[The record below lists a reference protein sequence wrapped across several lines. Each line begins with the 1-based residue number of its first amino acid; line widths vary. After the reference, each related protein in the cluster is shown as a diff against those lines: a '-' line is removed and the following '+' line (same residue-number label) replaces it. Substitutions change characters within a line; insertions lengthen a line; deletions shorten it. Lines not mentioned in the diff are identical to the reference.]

1 MQSSPTGAVA
11 ASFIVD
17 TGPIVAFLD
26 ADDQHHAWAKA
37 HFARLRP
44 PLLTC
49 EAVLT
54 EACFLTAR
62 GGGDESVVI
71 ELVERSVLSIATFF
85 DAEAASIAR
94 LMRRYK
100 NVPMSL
106 TDACLVRLIE
116 LNSQTTL
123 FTLDSNFEIYRQ
135 KGRRLIPLLAP
146 ATSHR

>member
-1 MQSSPTGAVA
+1 VA
-11 ASFIVD
+11 ASVIVD

-26 ADDQHHAWAKA
+26 ADDRHHAWAKS

-62 GGGDESVVI
+62 GGGDESAVT
-71 ELVERSVLSIATFF
+71 EMVERGVLSVARLF

-94 LMRRYK
+94 LMRRYE

-106 TDACLVRLIE
+106 ADACLVRLIE
-116 LNSQTTL
+116 LTSQATL
-123 FTLDSNFEIYRQ
+123 FTLDSDFEIYRQ
-135 KGRRLIPLLAP
+135 KGRRLIALLAP
-146 ATSHR
+146 Q